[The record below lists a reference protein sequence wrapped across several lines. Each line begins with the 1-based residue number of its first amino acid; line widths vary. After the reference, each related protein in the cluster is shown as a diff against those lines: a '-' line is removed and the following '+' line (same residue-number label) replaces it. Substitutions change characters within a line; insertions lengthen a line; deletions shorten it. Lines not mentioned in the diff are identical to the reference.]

1 MKPNLDN
8 VTLPCLLST
17 FRIYAAGAVKN
28 THFDKYL

>member
-8 VTLPCLLST
+8 VTLPCLLLT
-17 FRIYAAGAVKN
+17 FIIYAASAIKN